1 MISYLVFTFDNLQF
15 SARLIF
21 LVKSDT
27 FMRLYFLFCFSNLNQ
42 SIYIRLAEVSIGYA
56 LTTNDTKSGFYL
68 YFFLFTPHGNF
79 NVQKHTY
86 TKQEQCKE
94 KKPNKQTNNIPPAKN
109 KTKHFRVLFESITG
123 CKDSIPI
130 FYLKRKRE
138 GSDSV
143 VWHTLSHR
151 EQHQ

>member
-56 LTTNDTKSGFYL
+56 LTTNDTKSGIYL

-94 KKPNKQTNNIPPAKN
+94 KKQTNKQTNNTPPPGQ
-109 KTKHFRVLFESITG
+109 KTKQNIFVFCLNLLQDAKIPFRFFIW
-123 CKDSIPI
+123 
-130 FYLKRKRE
+130 RE
-138 GSDSV
+138 KERDL
-143 VWHTLSHR
+143 T
-151 EQHQ
+151 Q

>member
-56 LTTNDTKSGFYL
+56 LTTKDRKSGFYL
-68 YFFLFTPHGNF
+68 YFFFLFTPHGNF

-94 KKPNKQTNNIPPAKN
+94 NKQTNKQITHPPPPAKKQN
-109 KTKHFRVLFESITG
+109 KTF
-123 CKDSIPI
+123 
-130 FYLKRKRE
+130 
-138 GSDSV
+138 
-143 VWHTLSHR
+143 
-151 EQHQ
+151 

>member
-1 MISYLVFTFDNLQF
+1 
-15 SARLIF
+15 
-21 LVKSDT
+21 
-27 FMRLYFLFCFSNLNQ
+27 MRLYFFFCFSNLNQ

-94 KKPNKQTNNIPPAKN
+94 KKNKQTNNTPLPAKKKKQN

-130 FYLKRKRE
+130 FYL
-138 GSDSV
+138 
-143 VWHTLSHR
+143 
-151 EQHQ
+151 Q

>member
-1 MISYLVFTFDNLQF
+1 MISYLVFTFDNLQL

-68 YFFLFTPHGNF
+68 FFLLFTPHGNF

-94 KKPNKQTNNIPPAKN
+94 KKQTNKQITPPPPPPPPKN
-109 KTKHFRVLFESITG
+109 KTKHFRVLFESIIGNSVDINTG
-123 CKDSIPI
+123 KIN
-130 FYLKRKRE
+130 Y
-138 GSDSV
+138 
-143 VWHTLSHR
+143 
-151 EQHQ
+151 